1 MPVVKDLICAD
12 INKGI
17 SFGNYELEQKAKAD
31 GFEFNGDIYKVKTF
45 SGITKLE
52 KNGMFVYESVP
63 GTAVTNLQVSDEGM
77 TFMVEGLE
85 ATQITVEL
93 EPDRDYKIYTNNTQT
108 GFMQTNVSGKL
119 AMSVE
124 LCAGSVA
131 NVKIEK
137 VG

>member
-12 INKGI
+12 NKGI

-45 SGITKLE
+45 NGITRLE

-63 GTAVTNLQVSDEGM
+63 GTAVTNLQISDEGM
-77 TFMVEGLE
+77 TFTVEGLE

-93 EPDRDYKIYTNNTQT
+93 EPDRDYKIYTNNIQT
-108 GFMQTNVSGKL
+108 GFMQTNISGKL

-124 LCAGSVA
+124 LSAGNAS

-137 VG
+137 VS

>member
-17 SFGNYELEQKAKAD
+17 SFGNYELSEKTKAD
-31 GFEFNGDIYKVKTF
+31 GFEFNGDIYKVNTF
-45 SGITKLE
+45 NGITKLE
-52 KNGMFVYESVP
+52 KNGIVYESVP
-63 GTAVTNLQVSDEGM
+63 GTAVTDLKVTDEGM
-77 TFMVEGLE
+77 TFNVEGLE

-93 EPDRDYKIYTNNTQT
+93 EPGKDYKVYTNDIQT
-108 GFMQTNVSGKL
+108 GFMQTNMSGKL

-124 LCAGSVA
+124 LSAGDVA
-131 NVKIEK
+131 SVKIEK